1 MKPKAR
7 ALFNRRSKF
16 NAKKAYCA
24 QCHKHDSKREAA
36 RCDELHTLW
45 AAGEIGDLVVHPQF
59 YFVINGNQVKH
70 DNGRRVGYKP
80 DFSYTEKG
88 QECVEDV
95 KGMVTTDFTLRKA
108 IFKALFPTI
117 EFRQTK

>member
-1 MKPKAR
+1 MAV
-7 ALFNRRSKF
+7 FNRRSKF
-16 NAKKAYCA
+16 NAKKAYCT
-24 QCHKHDSKREAA
+24 QCHKHDSKREAV

-45 AAGEIGDLVVHPQF
+45 EAGVIGDLVIHPQF
-59 YFVINGNQVKH
+59 WFIINGNQIKH

-80 DFSYTEKG
+80 DFAYTENG

-95 KGMVTTDFTLRKA
+95 KGMVTPDFTLRKA

-117 EFRQTK
+117 DFRQTK

>member
-1 MKPKAR
+1 M
-7 ALFNRRSKF
+7 ALLNRRSKF

-45 AAGEIGDLVVHPQF
+45 AAGDIGDLVVHPQF
-59 YFVINGNQVKH
+59 YFVINGSQVKH

-80 DFSYTEKG
+80 DFSYTENG

-108 IFKALFPTI
+108 LFKALFPTI
-117 EFRQTK
+117 DFRQTK

>member
-1 MKPKAR
+1 M
-7 ALFNRRSKF
+7 ALFNRRSKY

-24 QCHKHDSKREAA
+24 QCHKHDSKREAV

-45 AAGEIGDLVVHPQF
+45 AAGEIGGLVIQPQF
-59 YFVINGNQVKH
+59 WFVINGNQVKH

-80 DFSYTEKG
+80 DFAYTENG
-88 QECVEDV
+88 LYCVEDV